1 MLQAAKRFQKPA
13 AQQISAARLNEEK
26 SMNDSL
32 QENTKI
38 ADAPNWHAL
47 SIENVLQELSCSR
60 EGLSSDAARARL
72 NQYGPNLLPQ
82 SPRRSP
88 LKRFFMQ
95 FHDVLIYV
103 LMGAAAITGLMADWV
118 DAGVILGVVLI
129 NAVIGFI
136 QEGKAEE
143 AVDAIRSIL
152 TYEAMVLRDGR
163 RMSLKVEDIV
173 PGDVVFLQS
182 GDKVPADLRMFKVKD
197 LQLEEAA
204 LTGESVPVEKMSDP
218 VEEDVSLGDRGSMAF
233 SGTLVSHGQGSGVVV
248 ATGEAT
254 ELGKISSMLAEIQ
267 PLKTRLTQQMT
278 ETSQWLTGAILILA
292 VLNMVFGLAVR
303 SFSFTELFFA
313 SVALAVAAIPEGLP
327 AIITI
332 TMAMGVQRMAK
343 RNAIIRRLP
352 AVETLGS
359 VTVICSDK
367 TGTLTRNE
375 MTVTTLITTEG
386 AYQVD
391 GVGYNPQGSFSSHGE
406 NINPEDNALL
416 LELARAGALCND
428 GSLLQQEGQWLV
440 QGDPTDGA
448 LITLAMKAG
457 QDPEFCS
464 REYPRVDTIPFE
476 SEHKFMATLHH
487 DHSGHGFIYLKGAPE
502 QVLEMC
508 YRERRDGDDHPINLE
523 FWREQIDAIARQGQR
538 TLALAY
544 LAVGEKREL
553 NFEDVKSGLTL
564 LGLYGLIDPPR
575 EEAVT
580 ALESCRT
587 AGIRVKMITGDHGLT
602 AAAIGEQIGMETGRG
617 AVTGRMLD
625 TADDDELRL
634 LVQKTDIFARVS
646 PEHKLRLVKALQAN
660 DQVVAMT
667 GDGIND
673 APALKRADMGIAMG
687 QKGTEAA
694 KEAAEMVLADD
705 NFASIVN
712 AVEEGRTV
720 YDNIKKTLAFV
731 LPTNGAQAG
740 IIIASV
746 MMGISLP
753 ITPLQ
758 ILWINMVTSV
768 TLGLS
773 LAFESPEG
781 DVMQRPPRS
790 PREPLLTHF
799 LAWRIIFISTI
810 IVMGTLGLF
819 LWDQAHGETVEM
831 ARTTAV
837 NTLIFFQ
844 IFYLFGVRYQ
854 YISVLSREGLLG
866 NRMVLYAVGIII
878 FLQALFTYL
887 PLFQKVFGTAAI
899 PTGDWLRLLLFT
911 PMVFVLV
918 EVEKRIMQQIEQKKS
933 L

>member
-1 MLQAAKRFQKPA
+1 MD
-13 AQQISAARLNEEK
+13 E
-26 SMNDSL
+26 SL
-32 QENTKI
+32 QTNHISIDTVR
-38 ADAPNWHAL
+38 WHAL
-47 SIENVLQELSCSR
+47 PIEDVLEKLSCTR
-60 EGLSSDAARARL
+60 EGLTGEAVRERL
-72 NQYGPNLLPQ
+72 ETYGPNRLAP
-82 SPRRSP
+82 PPPRSP
-88 LKRFFMQ
+88 FKRFLLQ

-103 LMGAAAITGLMADWV
+103 LLGAATITALMADWI
-118 DAGVILGVVLI
+118 DAWVIFGVVFI
-129 NAVIGFI
+129 NALIGFV
-136 QEGKAEE
+136 QEGKAEK

-152 TYEAMVLRDGR
+152 THEAMVLRDGR
-163 RMSLKVEDIV
+163 KITVKVEDIV
-173 PGDVVFLQS
+173 PGDVVFLHS
-182 GDKVPADLRMFKVKD
+182 GDKVPADLRLFQVKD
-197 LQLEEAA
+197 LQVEEAA
-204 LTGESVPVEKMSDP
+204 LTGESVPVEKGTDP
-218 VEEDVSLGDRGSMAF
+218 VTADAPLGDRSSMAF
-233 SGTLVSHGQGSGVVV
+233 SGTLVSHGLGSGVVV
-248 ATGEAT
+248 GTGVAT
-254 ELGKISSMLAEIQ
+254 ELGRISTMLAEVQ
-267 PLKTRLTQQMT
+267 TLKTRLTQQMT

-292 VLNMVFGLAVR
+292 ALNMIFGLVVR
-303 SFSFTELFFA
+303 SFSFKELFFA

-332 TMAMGVQRMAK
+332 TMAIGVQRMAK

-359 VTVICSDK
+359 VNVICSDK

-375 MTVTTLITTEG
+375 MTVTTVITAEG
-386 AYQVD
+386 AYHVE
-391 GVGYNPQGSFSSHGE
+391 GVGYEPQGGFSQHGK
-406 NINPEDNALL
+406 NINPAKDALL

-428 GSLLQQEGQWLV
+428 GGLQQQDGRWQV

-448 LITLAMKAG
+448 LIALAMKAG
-457 QDPEFCS
+457 QDPEFNS

-476 SEHKFMATLHH
+476 SEHKFMATLQH

-508 YRERRDGDDHPINLE
+508 SKERRDGDDYPINLE
-523 FWREQIDAIARQGQR
+523 FWKGQINAIARQGQR
-538 TLALAY
+538 PLALAY
-544 LAVGEKREL
+544 KAVGDRREMH
-553 NFEDVKSGLTL
+553 FEDVKSGLTL
-564 LGLYGLIDPPR
+564 LGLLGLIDPPR
-575 EEAVT
+575 EEAIT
-580 ALESCRT
+580 ALASCRT
-587 AGIRVKMITGDHGLT
+587 AGIKVKMITGDHGLT
-602 AAAIGEQIGMETGRG
+602 ATAIGEQIGMQTGEG

-625 TADDDELRL
+625 ITGEDELKL

-673 APALKRADMGIAMG
+673 APALKRADMGVAMG
-687 QKGTEAA
+687 LKGTEAA

-705 NFASIVN
+705 NFASIVH

-740 IIIASV
+740 MVIASV

-773 LAFESPEG
+773 LAFEPPEG
-781 DVMQRPPRS
+781 DVMQRPPR
-790 PREPLLTHF
+790 PTKEPLLTPF

-819 LWDQAHGETVEM
+819 LWDRAHGETLEM

-844 IFYLFGVRYQ
+844 IFYLFGARYQ
-854 YISVLSREGLLG
+854 YDSALSREGLLG
-866 NRMVLYAVGIII
+866 NRGVLYAVGAIIV
-878 FLQALFTYL
+878 LQILFTYL
-887 PLFQKVFGTAAI
+887 SLFQNIFNTQGI
-899 PTGDWLRLLLFT
+899 PMGDWLRLLMFT
-911 PMVFVLV
+911 PLVFVLV
-918 EVEKRIMQQIEQKKS
+918 EMEKRIMKQIEKKKT
-933 L
+933 

>member
-1 MLQAAKRFQKPA
+1 MD
-13 AQQISAARLNEEK
+13 E
-26 SMNDSL
+26 SL
-32 QENTKI
+32 QTNHIFIDTVR
-38 ADAPNWHAL
+38 WHAL
-47 SIENVLQELSCSR
+47 PIEDVLEKLSCTR
-60 EGLSSDAARARL
+60 EGLTGEAVRERL
-72 NQYGPNLLPQ
+72 ETYGPNRLAP
-82 SPRRSP
+82 PPPRSP
-88 LKRFFMQ
+88 FKRFLLQ

-103 LMGAAAITGLMADWV
+103 LLGAATITALMADWI
-118 DAGVILGVVLI
+118 DAWVIFGVVFI
-129 NAVIGFI
+129 NALIGFV
-136 QEGKAEE
+136 QEGKAEK

-152 TYEAMVLRDGR
+152 THEAMVLRDGR
-163 RMSLKVEDIV
+163 KITVKVEDIV
-173 PGDVVFLQS
+173 PGDVVFLHS
-182 GDKVPADLRMFKVKD
+182 GDKVPADLRLFQVKD
-197 LQLEEAA
+197 LQVEEAA
-204 LTGESVPVEKMSDP
+204 LTGESVPVEKGTDP
-218 VEEDVSLGDRGSMAF
+218 VTADAPLGDRSSMAF
-233 SGTLVSHGQGSGVVV
+233 SGTLVSHGLGSGVVV
-248 ATGEAT
+248 GTGVAT
-254 ELGKISSMLAEIQ
+254 ELGRISTMLAEVQ
-267 PLKTRLTQQMT
+267 TLKTRLTQQMT

-292 VLNMVFGLAVR
+292 ALNMIFGLVVR
-303 SFSFTELFFA
+303 SFSFKELFFA

-332 TMAMGVQRMAK
+332 TMAIGVQRMAK

-359 VTVICSDK
+359 VNVICSDK

-375 MTVTTLITTEG
+375 MTVTTVITAEG
-386 AYQVD
+386 AYHVD
-391 GVGYNPQGSFSSHGE
+391 GVGYEPQGGFSQHGK
-406 NINPEDNALL
+406 NINPAKDALL

-428 GSLLQQEGQWLV
+428 GGLQQQDGRWQV

-448 LITLAMKAG
+448 LIALAMKAG
-457 QDPEFCS
+457 QDPEFNS

-476 SEHKFMATLHH
+476 SEHKFMATLQH

-508 YRERRDGDDHPINLE
+508 SKERRDGDDYPINLE
-523 FWREQIDAIARQGQR
+523 FWKGQINAIARQGQR

-544 LAVGEKREL
+544 KAVGDRREMH
-553 NFEDVKSGLTL
+553 FEDVKSGLTL
-564 LGLYGLIDPPR
+564 LGLLGLIDPPR
-575 EEAVT
+575 EEAIT
-580 ALESCRT
+580 ALASCRT
-587 AGIRVKMITGDHGLT
+587 AGIKVKMITGDHGLT
-602 AAAIGEQIGMETGRG
+602 ATAIGEQIGMQTGEG

-625 TADDDELRL
+625 ITGEDELKL

-673 APALKRADMGIAMG
+673 APALKRADMGVAMG
-687 QKGTEAA
+687 LKGTEAA

-705 NFASIVN
+705 NFASIVH

-740 IIIASV
+740 MVIASV

-773 LAFESPEG
+773 LAFEPPEG
-781 DVMQRPPRS
+781 DVMQRPPR
-790 PREPLLTHF
+790 PTKEPLLTPF

-819 LWDQAHGETVEM
+819 LWDRAHGETLEM

-844 IFYLFGVRYQ
+844 IFYLFGARYQ
-854 YISVLSREGLLG
+854 YDSALSREGLLG
-866 NRMVLYAVGIII
+866 NRGVLYAVGAIIV
-878 FLQALFTYL
+878 LQILFTYL
-887 PLFQKVFGTAAI
+887 SLFQNIFNTQGI
-899 PTGDWLRLLLFT
+899 PMGDWLRLLMFT
-911 PMVFVLV
+911 PLVFVLV
-918 EVEKRIMQQIEQKKS
+918 EMEKRIMKQIEKKKT
-933 L
+933 

>member
-1 MLQAAKRFQKPA
+1 MD
-13 AQQISAARLNEEK
+13 E
-26 SMNDSL
+26 SL
-32 QENTKI
+32 QTNHISIDTVR
-38 ADAPNWHAL
+38 WHAL
-47 SIENVLQELSCSR
+47 PIEDVLEKLSCTR
-60 EGLSSDAARARL
+60 EGLTGEAVRERL
-72 NQYGPNLLPQ
+72 ETYGPNRLAP
-82 SPRRSP
+82 PPPRSP
-88 LKRFFMQ
+88 FKRFLLQ

-103 LMGAAAITGLMADWV
+103 LLGAATITALMADWI
-118 DAGVILGVVLI
+118 DAWVIFGVVFI
-129 NAVIGFI
+129 NALIGFV
-136 QEGKAEE
+136 QEGKAEK
-143 AVDAIRSIL
+143 AVEAIRSIL
-152 TYEAMVLRDGR
+152 THEAMVLRDGR
-163 RMSLKVEDIV
+163 KITVKVEDIV
-173 PGDVVFLQS
+173 PGDVVFLHS
-182 GDKVPADLRMFKVKD
+182 GDKVPADLRLFQVKD
-197 LQLEEAA
+197 LQVEEAA
-204 LTGESVPVEKMSDP
+204 LTGESVPVEKGTDP
-218 VEEDVSLGDRGSMAF
+218 VTADAPLGDRSSMAF
-233 SGTLVSHGQGSGVVV
+233 SGTLVSHGLGIGVVV
-248 ATGEAT
+248 GTGVAT
-254 ELGKISSMLAEIQ
+254 ELGRISTMLAEVQ
-267 PLKTRLTQQMT
+267 TLKTRLTQQMT

-292 VLNMVFGLAVR
+292 ALNMIFGLVVR
-303 SFSFTELFFA
+303 SFSFKELFFA

-332 TMAMGVQRMAK
+332 TMAIGVQRMAK

-359 VTVICSDK
+359 VNVICSDK

-375 MTVTTLITTEG
+375 MTVTTVITAEG
-386 AYQVD
+386 AYHVD
-391 GVGYNPQGSFSSHGE
+391 GVGYEPQGGFSQHGK
-406 NINPEDNALL
+406 NINPAKDALL

-428 GSLLQQEGQWLV
+428 GGLQQQDGRWQV

-448 LITLAMKAG
+448 LIALAMKAG
-457 QDPEFCS
+457 QDPEFNS

-476 SEHKFMATLHH
+476 SEHKFMATLQH

-508 YRERRDGDDHPINLE
+508 SKERRDGDDYPINLE
-523 FWREQIDAIARQGQR
+523 FWKGQINAIARQGQR

-544 LAVGEKREL
+544 KAVGDRREMH
-553 NFEDVKSGLTL
+553 FEDVKSGLTL
-564 LGLYGLIDPPR
+564 LGLLGLIDPPR
-575 EEAVT
+575 EEAIT
-580 ALESCRT
+580 ALASCRT
-587 AGIRVKMITGDHGLT
+587 AGIKVKMITGDHGLT
-602 AAAIGEQIGMETGRG
+602 ATAIGEQIGMQTGEG

-625 TADDDELRL
+625 ITGEDELKL

-673 APALKRADMGIAMG
+673 APALKRADMGVAMG
-687 QKGTEAA
+687 LKGTEAA

-705 NFASIVN
+705 NFASIVH

-740 IIIASV
+740 MVIASV

-773 LAFESPEG
+773 LAFEPPEG
-781 DVMQRPPRS
+781 DVMQRPPR
-790 PREPLLTHF
+790 PTKEPLLTPF

-819 LWDQAHGETVEM
+819 LWDRAHGETLEM

-844 IFYLFGVRYQ
+844 IFYLFGARYQ
-854 YISVLSREGLLG
+854 YDSALSREGLLG
-866 NRMVLYAVGIII
+866 NRGVLYAVGAIIV
-878 FLQALFTYL
+878 LQILFTYL
-887 PLFQKVFGTAAI
+887 SLFQNIFNTQGI
-899 PTGDWLRLLLFT
+899 PMGDWLRLLMFT
-911 PMVFVLV
+911 PLVFVLV
-918 EVEKRIMQQIEQKKS
+918 EMEKRIMKQIEKKKT
-933 L
+933 

>member
-1 MLQAAKRFQKPA
+1 MD
-13 AQQISAARLNEEK
+13 E
-26 SMNDSL
+26 SL
-32 QENTKI
+32 QTNHIFIDTVR
-38 ADAPNWHAL
+38 WHAL
-47 SIENVLQELSCSR
+47 PIEDVLEKLSCTR
-60 EGLSSDAARARL
+60 EGLTGEAVRERL
-72 NQYGPNLLPQ
+72 ETYGPNRLAP
-82 SPRRSP
+82 PPPRSP
-88 LKRFFMQ
+88 FKRFLLQ

-103 LMGAAAITGLMADWV
+103 LLGAATITALMADWI
-118 DAGVILGVVLI
+118 DAWVIFGVVFI
-129 NAVIGFI
+129 NALIGFV
-136 QEGKAEE
+136 QEGKAEK
-143 AVDAIRSIL
+143 AVEAIRSIL
-152 TYEAMVLRDGR
+152 THEAMVLRDGR
-163 RMSLKVEDIV
+163 KITVKVEDIV
-173 PGDVVFLQS
+173 PGDVVFLHS
-182 GDKVPADLRMFKVKD
+182 GDKVPADLRLFQVKD
-197 LQLEEAA
+197 LQVEEAA
-204 LTGESVPVEKMSDP
+204 LTGESVPVEKGTDP
-218 VEEDVSLGDRGSMAF
+218 VTADAPLGDRSSMAF
-233 SGTLVSHGQGSGVVV
+233 SGTLVSHGLGSGVVV
-248 ATGEAT
+248 GTGVAT
-254 ELGKISSMLAEIQ
+254 ELGRISTMLAEVQ
-267 PLKTRLTQQMT
+267 TLKTRLTQQMT

-292 VLNMVFGLAVR
+292 ALNMIFGLVVR
-303 SFSFTELFFA
+303 SFSFKELFFA

-332 TMAMGVQRMAK
+332 TMAIGVQRMAK

-359 VTVICSDK
+359 VNVICSDK

-375 MTVTTLITTEG
+375 MTVTTVITAEG
-386 AYQVD
+386 AYHVD
-391 GVGYNPQGSFSSHGE
+391 GVGYEPQGGFSQHGK
-406 NINPEDNALL
+406 NINPAKDALL

-428 GSLLQQEGQWLV
+428 GGLQQQDGRWQV

-448 LITLAMKAG
+448 LIALAMKAG
-457 QDPEFCS
+457 QDPEFNS

-476 SEHKFMATLHH
+476 SEHKFMATLQH

-508 YRERRDGDDHPINLE
+508 SKERRDGDDYPINLE
-523 FWREQIDAIARQGQR
+523 FWKGQINAIARQGQR

-544 LAVGEKREL
+544 KAVGDRREMH
-553 NFEDVKSGLTL
+553 FEDVKSGLTL
-564 LGLYGLIDPPR
+564 LGLLGLIDPPR
-575 EEAVT
+575 EEAIT
-580 ALESCRT
+580 ALASCRT
-587 AGIRVKMITGDHGLT
+587 AGIKVKMITGDHGLT
-602 AAAIGEQIGMETGRG
+602 ATAIGEQIGMQTGEG

-625 TADDDELRL
+625 ITGEDELKL

-673 APALKRADMGIAMG
+673 APALKRADMGVAMG
-687 QKGTEAA
+687 LKGTEAA

-705 NFASIVN
+705 NFASIVH

-740 IIIASV
+740 MVIASV

-773 LAFESPEG
+773 LAFEPPEG
-781 DVMQRPPRS
+781 DVMQRPPR
-790 PREPLLTHF
+790 PTKEPLLTPF

-819 LWDQAHGETVEM
+819 LWDRAHGETLEM

-844 IFYLFGVRYQ
+844 IFYLFGARYQ
-854 YISVLSREGLLG
+854 YDSALSREGLLG
-866 NRMVLYAVGIII
+866 NRGVLYAVGAIIV
-878 FLQALFTYL
+878 LQILFTYL
-887 PLFQKVFGTAAI
+887 SLFQNIFNTQGI
-899 PTGDWLRLLLFT
+899 PMGDWLRLLMFT
-911 PMVFVLV
+911 PLVFVLV
-918 EVEKRIMQQIEQKKS
+918 EMEKRIMKQIEKKKT
-933 L
+933 

>member
-1 MLQAAKRFQKPA
+1 
-13 AQQISAARLNEEK
+13 
-26 SMNDSL
+26 MNDSL
-32 QENTKI
+32 QENIKT

-47 SIENVLQELSCSR
+47 SIENVLQKLSCSR

-118 DAGVILGVVLI
+118 DAGVILGVVVI

-163 RMSLKVEDIV
+163 RMSVKVEDIV

-182 GDKVPADLRMFKVKD
+182 GDKVPADLRMFQVKD

-248 ATGEAT
+248 ATGKAT

-292 VLNMVFGLAVR
+292 VLNMIFGLAVR

-375 MTVTTLITTEG
+375 MTVTTLITAEG

-457 QDPEFCS
+457 QDPEFCN

-508 YRERRDGDDHPINLE
+508 ARERRDGDDHTINLE
-523 FWREQIDAIARQGQR
+523 FWREQIDAIARQGKR

-575 EEAVT
+575 AEAVA

-602 AAAIGEQIGMETGRG
+602 AAAIGEQIGMEAGRG

-773 LAFESPEG
+773 LAFEPPEG
-781 DVMQRPPRS
+781 DVMRRSPRS

>member
-1 MLQAAKRFQKPA
+1 MD
-13 AQQISAARLNEEK
+13 E
-26 SMNDSL
+26 SL
-32 QENTKI
+32 QTNHISIDTVR
-38 ADAPNWHAL
+38 WHAL
-47 SIENVLQELSCSR
+47 PIEDVLEKLSCTR
-60 EGLSSDAARARL
+60 EGLTGEAVRERL
-72 NQYGPNLLPQ
+72 ETYGPNRLAP
-82 SPRRSP
+82 PPPRSP
-88 LKRFFMQ
+88 FKRFLLQ

-103 LMGAAAITGLMADWV
+103 LLGAATITALMADWI
-118 DAGVILGVVLI
+118 DAWVIFGVVFI
-129 NAVIGFI
+129 NALIGFV
-136 QEGKAEE
+136 QEGKAEK

-152 TYEAMVLRDGR
+152 THEAMVLRDGR
-163 RMSLKVEDIV
+163 KITVKVEDIV
-173 PGDVVFLQS
+173 PGDVVFLHS
-182 GDKVPADLRMFKVKD
+182 GDKVPADLRLFQVKD
-197 LQLEEAA
+197 LQVEEAA
-204 LTGESVPVEKMSDP
+204 LTGESVPVEKGTDP
-218 VEEDVSLGDRGSMAF
+218 VTADAPLGDRSSMAF
-233 SGTLVSHGQGSGVVV
+233 SGTLVSHGLGSGVVV
-248 ATGEAT
+248 GTGVAT
-254 ELGKISSMLAEIQ
+254 ELGRISTMLAEVQ
-267 PLKTRLTQQMT
+267 TLKTRLTQQMT

-292 VLNMVFGLAVR
+292 ALNMIFGLVVR
-303 SFSFTELFFA
+303 SFSFKELFFA

-332 TMAMGVQRMAK
+332 TMAIGVQRMAK

-359 VTVICSDK
+359 VNVICSDK

-375 MTVTTLITTEG
+375 MTVTTVITAEG
-386 AYQVD
+386 AYHVD
-391 GVGYNPQGSFSSHGE
+391 GVGYEPQGGFSQHGK
-406 NINPEDNALL
+406 NINPAKDALL

-428 GSLLQQEGQWLV
+428 GGLQQQDGRWQV

-448 LITLAMKAG
+448 LIALAMKAG
-457 QDPEFCS
+457 QDPEFNS

-476 SEHKFMATLHH
+476 SEHKFMATLQH

-508 YRERRDGDDHPINLE
+508 SKERRDGDDYPINLE
-523 FWREQIDAIARQGQR
+523 FWKGQINAIARQGQR

-544 LAVGEKREL
+544 KAVGDRREMH
-553 NFEDVKSGLTL
+553 FEDVKSGLTL
-564 LGLYGLIDPPR
+564 LGLLGLIDPPR
-575 EEAVT
+575 EEAIT
-580 ALESCRT
+580 ALASCRT
-587 AGIRVKMITGDHGLT
+587 AGIKVKMITGDHGLT
-602 AAAIGEQIGMETGRG
+602 ATAIGEQIGMQTGEG

-625 TADDDELRL
+625 ITGEDELKL

-673 APALKRADMGIAMG
+673 APALKRADMGVAMG
-687 QKGTEAA
+687 LKGTEAA

-705 NFASIVN
+705 NFASIVH

-740 IIIASV
+740 MVIASV

-773 LAFESPEG
+773 LAFEPPEG
-781 DVMQRPPRS
+781 DVMQRPPR
-790 PREPLLTHF
+790 PTKEPLLTPF

-819 LWDQAHGETVEM
+819 LWDRAHGETLEM

-844 IFYLFGVRYQ
+844 IFYLFGARYQ
-854 YISVLSREGLLG
+854 YDSALSREGLLG
-866 NRMVLYAVGIII
+866 NRGVLYAVGAIIV
-878 FLQALFTYL
+878 LQILFTYL
-887 PLFQKVFGTAAI
+887 SLFQNIFNTQGI
-899 PTGDWLRLLLFT
+899 PMGDWLRLLMFT
-911 PMVFVLV
+911 PLVFVLV
-918 EVEKRIMQQIEQKKS
+918 EMEKRIMKQIEKKKT
-933 L
+933 

>member
-1 MLQAAKRFQKPA
+1 
-13 AQQISAARLNEEK
+13 
-26 SMNDSL
+26 MNDSS
-32 QENTKI
+32 QANSKSAEKT
-38 ADAPNWHAL
+38 AWHAL
-47 SIENVLQELSCSR
+47 SIEDVLQKLSCTR
-60 EGLSSDAARARL
+60 EGLSNDGVRERISR
-72 NQYGPNLLPQ
+72 YGPNQLP
-82 SPRRSP
+82 PPPHRS
-88 LKRFFMQ
+88 LIKRFFMQ

-103 LMGAAAITGLMADWV
+103 LLGAAAITALMADWV
-118 DAGVILGVVLI
+118 DAGVILGVVFI
-129 NAVIGFI
+129 NAVIGFV
-136 QEGKAEE
+136 QEGKAEK
-143 AVDAIRSIL
+143 AVEAIRGIL
-152 TYEAMVLRDGR
+152 TYEAMVLRDGHK
-163 RMSLKVEDIV
+163 MTVKVEDIV
-173 PGDVVFLQS
+173 PGDVVFLHS
-182 GDKVPADLRMFKVKD
+182 GDKVPADLRMFQVKD
-197 LQLEEAA
+197 LQIEEAA
-204 LTGESVPVEKMSDP
+204 LTGESVPVEKLTGP
-218 VEEDVSLGDRGSMAF
+218 VAADASLGDRSSMTF
-233 SGTLVSHGQGSGVVV
+233 SGTLVSHGQGSGIVV
-248 ATGEAT
+248 ATGVST
-254 ELGKISSMLAEIQ
+254 ELGRISTMLAEVQ
-267 PLKTRLTQQMT
+267 TLKTRLTQQMT

-292 VLNMVFGLAVR
+292 ALNMVFGLVVR

-332 TMAMGVQRMAK
+332 TMAIGVQRMAK

-375 MTVTTLITTEG
+375 MTVTTIITAEG
-386 AYQVD
+386 LYQVD
-391 GVGYNPQGSFSSHGE
+391 GVGYEPHGGFSRHGK
-406 NINPEDNALL
+406 NINPEDDALL

-428 GSLLQQEGQWLV
+428 GALLQQDGEWRV

-448 LITLAMKAG
+448 LIALAMKAG

-508 YRERRDGDDHPINLE
+508 SRERRDGDDHPINYS
-523 FWREQIDAIARQGQR
+523 FWQEQIDSIARQGQR
-538 TLALAY
+538 TLAVAY
-544 LAVGEKREL
+544 LAAADKREM
-553 NFEDVKSGLTL
+553 NFNDVQGGLTL

-575 EEAVT
+575 EEAVA
-580 ALESCRT
+580 ALENCRT

-602 AAAIGEQIGMETGRG
+602 ATAIGEKIGMETGDG

-625 TADDDELRL
+625 TNGDDELQL

-660 DQVVAMT
+660 EQVVAMT

-673 APALKRADMGIAMG
+673 APALKRADIGVAMG
-687 QKGTEAA
+687 LKGTEAA

-705 NFASIVN
+705 NFASIVH

-740 IIIASV
+740 IVMASV

-773 LAFESPEG
+773 LAFEPPEG

-790 PREPLLTHF
+790 PREPLLSQF

-819 LWDQAHGETVEM
+819 LWDRAHGETLDM

-844 IFYLFGVRYQ
+844 IFYLFGARYQ
-854 YISVLSREGLLG
+854 YTSVLSREGLLG
-866 NRMVLYAVGIII
+866 NRTVLYAVGSIIL
-878 FLQALFTYL
+878 LQMFFTYL
-887 PLFQKVFGTAAI
+887 PLFQDIFGTAGI
-899 PTGDWLRLLLFT
+899 PAGDCLRLLLFT
-911 PMVFVLV
+911 PLVFVMV
-918 EVEKRIMQQIEQKKS
+918 EVEKRIMQQIEKRKK
-933 L
+933 